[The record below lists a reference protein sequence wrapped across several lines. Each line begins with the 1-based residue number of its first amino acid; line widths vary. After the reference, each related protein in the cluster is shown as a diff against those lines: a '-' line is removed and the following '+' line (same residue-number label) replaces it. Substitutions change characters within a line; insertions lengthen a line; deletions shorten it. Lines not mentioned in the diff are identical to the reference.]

1 MPWEGIGVFYF
12 VTLLWACL
20 RVRTSLQHGLRTY
33 ADLSDT
39 LYKILESVNHI
50 EWGSEFGYLIG
61 LIDLNGNHYNCEV

>member
-1 MPWEGIGVFYF
+1 
-12 VTLLWACL
+12 
-20 RVRTSLQHGLRTY
+20 LRTY
-33 ADLSDT
+33 SDLSDT